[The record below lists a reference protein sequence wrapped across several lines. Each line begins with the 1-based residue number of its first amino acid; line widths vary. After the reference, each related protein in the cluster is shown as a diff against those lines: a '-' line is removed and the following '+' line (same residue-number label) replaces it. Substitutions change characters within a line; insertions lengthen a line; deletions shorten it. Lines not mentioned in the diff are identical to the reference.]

1 MFDYRAGRRE
11 LVLAFGSFRL
21 LTGQRLL
28 LEADKPLRLG
38 SRALDILLALLER
51 PGELIGKNELLA
63 RVWPDMAVVED
74 NLTVH
79 VAALRR
85 VLGDGKGLARY
96 IVNTPGRGYRFVAPV
111 EQQLDGSS
119 GLAAARSLPKRLTRL
134 IGREAEI
141 AKLLRATQAGRL
153 ATVTGPGGVGKSA
166 VALET
171 AERLEPH
178 FEHGTRLADLA
189 EAEGERA
196 VCTAI
201 AAALGLD
208 PGTGDPVPRLLGALM
223 DRRMQLVLD
232 NCDPAIDLL
241 ATLIPVLLGAAP
253 GLQLIVTG
261 REALRLEG
269 EQVLRLPPLAVPPPG
284 DGLTA
289 AQALSFPAVALFAE
303 RAVASSECFALTDDR
318 APAVARLCRALD
330 GIPLALLLAAAQI
343 DIFGT
348 AGLAARL
355 QDGAEI
361 LGPGLRNA
369 PARQR
374 SLRASFDWSCR
385 RLSEAE
391 ISALRLLAGLADD
404 FRLDEAIAA
413 LPSIGAAAEIF
424 AGLVAKSLISVDLS
438 GPIARY
444 RLFRTIRP
452 FAHCTAAKPPA

>member
-1 MFDYRAGRRE
+1 
-11 LVLAFGSFRL
+11 LVLAFGAFRL

-38 SRALDILLALLER
+38 SRALDILMALLER
-51 PGELIGKNELLA
+51 PGELIGKHELLA

-85 VLGDGKGLARY
+85 VLGDGKGPARY

-111 EQQLDGSS
+111 EQQLDGSV
-119 GLAAARSLPKRLTRL
+119 GIAAERCLPARLTRL
-134 IGREAEI
+134 IGREAAI
-141 AKLLRATQAGRL
+141 AKLLHATQAGRL
-153 ATVTGPGGVGKSA
+153 TTLTGPGGVGKSV
-166 VALET
+166 VALD
-171 AERLEPH
+171 AADRLDPH
-178 FEHGTRLADLA
+178 FEHGTRRVDLA
-189 EAEGERA
+189 ESEDERS
-196 VCTAI
+196 VCMTI

-208 PGTGDPVPRLLGALM
+208 LGTGDPVPRLLGALT
-223 DRRMQLVLD
+223 DKRMLLVLD

-241 ATLIPVLLGAAP
+241 APLIPVLLGAAP
-253 GLQLIVTG
+253 GIHLIVTG

-269 EQVLRLPPLAVPPPG
+269 EQVLRLPPLAVPPQG

-289 AQALSFPAVALFAE
+289 AQALSFAAIALFVD
-303 RAVASSECFALTDDR
+303 RAANSSECFALTDAT

-343 DIFGT
+343 GIFGT
-348 AGLAARL
+348 AGLAAWLR
-355 QDGAEI
+355 DGPEI

-369 PARQR
+369 PARHR
-374 SLRASFDWSCR
+374 SLRASFDASSR
-385 RLSEAE
+385 RLSGTETA
-391 ISALRLLAGLADD
+391 ALQHLAGFADD

-413 LPSIGAAAEIF
+413 LHAGVPPIGAAAEIF

-444 RLFRTIRP
+444 RLFRTVRP
-452 FAHCTAAKPPA
+452 FALTR